1 MKQKFLNVSILTIFV
16 FLLFSFSA
24 LANKTTVKISAPEKA
39 EKGTEITVKIDVKH
53 VGNSKGHYTDWVV
66 VKINGEEY
74 KKWEFSPKELPSGQN
89 FTLEFKVTA
98 DSNLEI
104 IAEGHCNKHGS
115 KGKDNVTIKVE

>member
-16 FLLFSFSA
+16 LLLFSFSA

-53 VGNSKGHYTDWVV
+53 VGNTKGHYTDWVV